1 MDEISLRRYGTNPL
15 IETRKES
22 ELLVDKKK
30 RCSQIIEILKE
41 SEEPLTAKE
50 IAVRMCKKGYIPT
63 SERNFSAPRITEM
76 LDKGILD
83 CVGTKLCEYTG
94 KNVGAFVLREER

>member
-1 MDEISLRRYGTNPL
+1 MIEKRRHGINPL
-15 IETRKES
+15 IETKKES
-22 ELLVDKKK
+22 EVLVDKQK

-50 IAVRMCKKGYIPT
+50 IAVRMYKKGYVPT
-63 SERNFSAPRITEM
+63 SERNFSAPRITE
-76 LDKGILD
+76 LLNKGKLD

-94 KNVGAFVLREER
+94 KNVGAFVLREEK